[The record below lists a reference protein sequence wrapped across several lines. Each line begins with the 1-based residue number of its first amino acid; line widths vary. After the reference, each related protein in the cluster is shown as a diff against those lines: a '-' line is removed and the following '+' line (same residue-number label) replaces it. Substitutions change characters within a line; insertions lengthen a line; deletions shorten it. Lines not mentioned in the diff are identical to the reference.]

1 MTHRFSTEEEK
12 TRNAFEPLNFPRLPR
27 PDELQR
33 RPELAS
39 VVSLITLLEIVRRAW
54 RASPHRN
61 HLWNNT
67 SAELNDSERRIRGLE
82 LRAFYLLV
90 ELEDFL
96 SDSYNEMA
104 DEYSPR

>member
-1 MTHRFSTEEEK
+1 MT
-12 TRNAFEPLNFPRLPR
+12 AFEPLDFPRLPR
-27 PDELQR
+27 PDELQK

-39 VVSLITLLEIVRRAW
+39 IASIITLLELLRRSW
-54 RASPHRN
+54 RASPYRA

-67 SAELNDSERRIRGLE
+67 PIELNDSERRIRGLE

-104 DEYSPR
+104 EEYATHNNR